1 MRRLSAF
8 AFALSL
14 AGCGDVTAQPIGSA
28 ASDGGVTEASADGGP
43 HVDGPSG
50 DGALPPGDASDFC
63 TGHGPIPLP
72 GTNECTGDLARLFR
86 FAACACDSLAVSGV
100 LVTESFDSST
110 DGGSSVSGGASIAAN
125 GQVATNAQ
133 SSVGG
138 SVWAGGASL
147 GSGVPAVALMSPAGV
162 TSSVALDVQS
172 GGDVEVNGTFL
183 DGHDLYADGN
193 VTLQS
198 GSLSVVGAVHI
209 PAGDSA
215 SGVTSGGGVVNGPV
229 LVPAPCDCS
238 KPIDV
243 GSLVAAHQ
251 ASNDDAAIGLSTT
264 GLDAPPSPVSLPC
277 GQYYVDGIHGGAVEL
292 DVTGRA
298 ALFVGGDLNVDAG
311 LKIVLAPG
319 TELDLFVAGNVELQG
334 TTSLGD
340 VNAPARMRLYV
351 GGGTVTLSAN
361 ATVGANVYAPAADV
375 QLASSF
381 EMWGALFAQ
390 SLQFSGDFTI
400 HYDTSVLQEP
410 GCVQP
415 GSPCQT
421 CNDCAGATPACKGG
435 TCTGCATDADC
446 CAPLQC
452 DTQTGRCQLPIE

>member
-1 MRRLSAF
+1 VRRLASLSL
-8 AFALSL
+8 ALWL
-14 AGCGDVTAQPIGSA
+14 AGCGDVTAHPIGA
-28 ASDGGVTEASADGGP
+28 ATSDGGASEASTDGSS
-43 HVDGPSG
+43 HLDGPAGEASP
-50 DGALPPGDASDFC
+50 PPGDASDFC

-72 GTNECTGDLARLFR
+72 GTNECTGDLAHLFR

-100 LVTESFDSST
+100 LVTESFDSSM

-138 SVWAGGASL
+138 SVWAGGATL
-147 GSGVPAVALMSPAGV
+147 GSGTPAVSFMSPAGI
-162 TSSVALDVQS
+162 TSSVALDVES
-172 GGDVEVNGTFL
+172 GGGVEVNGTFL
-183 DGHDLYADGN
+183 VGHDVFANGN

-215 SGVTSGGGVVNGPV
+215 IGVTSVGGVISGPV
-229 LVPAPCDCS
+229 VVPPPCDCS
-238 KPIDV
+238 NPIDV
-243 GSLVAAHQ
+243 VSLVSAHQ
-251 ASNDDAAIGLSTT
+251 ASNDDDAIGLSIT
-264 GLDAPPSPVSLPC
+264 GLDAPPSPVALPC
-277 GQYYVDGIHGGAVEL
+277 GQYYVDGIHGGDVEL
-292 DVTGRA
+292 DVTGRV
-298 ALFVGGDLNVDAG
+298 ALFVDGDLNVNAG
-311 LKIVLAPG
+311 FKIVLAPG
-319 TELDLFVAGNVELQG
+319 TELDLFVAGNVGLQG

-361 ATVGANVYAPAADV
+361 ATVGANVYAPGADV

-410 GCVQP
+410 GCTLP
-415 GSPCQT
+415 GGPCKT
-421 CNDCAGATPACKGG
+421 CDDCAGTTPACKGG
-435 TCTGCATDADC
+435 TCTACASSADC

-452 DTQTGRCQLPIE
+452 DAQTGRCELPIE